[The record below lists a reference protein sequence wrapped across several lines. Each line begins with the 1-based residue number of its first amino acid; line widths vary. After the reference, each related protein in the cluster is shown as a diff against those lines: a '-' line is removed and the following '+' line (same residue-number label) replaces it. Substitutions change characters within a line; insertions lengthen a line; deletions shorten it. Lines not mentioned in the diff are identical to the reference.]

1 MKLPTVS
8 SRCKEHR
15 QARGGRKPKSM
26 KYLTSICADEKGSAL
41 VLALL
46 ILVLLTLM
54 GISATTT
61 STVGV
66 QMAGSE
72 KFYEMAFYSAESGW
86 QRALNWLDDQ
96 YPGVTQNL
104 VWDGT
109 TFIAVAGSLDQEATV
124 GIPLAND
131 NNTQYFVKV
140 EFAGTAPVAGYG
152 TSFRRFNYRVN
163 SVGVGPGN
171 ARSEVRVTAGK
182 VFDMGGY

>member
-1 MKLPTVS
+1 MPLQKLKNMKDI
-8 SRCKEHR
+8 
-15 QARGGRKPKSM
+15 A
-26 KYLTSICADEKGSAL
+26 SICANEKGSAL

-61 STVGV
+61 STVGI

-72 KFYEMAFYSAESGW
+72 KFYELAFYSAESGW

-96 YPGVTQNL
+96 YLGDVRNR

-109 TFIAVAGSLDQEATV
+109 TFVEVPGSLDDATSV

-131 NNTQYFVKV
+131 NNTQYSVKI
-140 EFAGTAPVAGYG
+140 ELTGTAPVPGYS
-152 TSFRRFNYRVN
+152 TSFRRVNYKVKSEG
-163 SVGVGPGN
+163 SVPGN
-171 ARSEVRVTAGK
+171 ARAVVQVTAGK
-182 VFDMGGY
+182 VFDMGGN

>member
-1 MKLPTVS
+1 MVS
-8 SRCKEHR
+8 NFNN
-15 QARGGRKPKSM
+15 
-26 KYLTSICADEKGSAL
+26 EKGSAL

-72 KFYEMAFYSAESGW
+72 KFYDMAFYSAESGW
-86 QRALNWLDDQ
+86 QRALNWLDGQ
-96 YPGVTQNL
+96 YLGDVRNR
-104 VWDGT
+104 VWKGT
-109 TFIAVAGSLDQEATV
+109 TFEEVTGSLEEEEPV

-131 NNTQYFVKV
+131 NNNQYFLKI
-140 EFAGTAPVAGYG
+140 ALTGTAPVPGYG
-152 TSFRRFNYRVN
+152 SSYRRVNYRVN

-171 ARSEVRVTAGK
+171 ARSEVEVIAGK
-182 VFDMGGY
+182 VFDMGVY

>member
-1 MKLPTVS
+1 MRKAVRLMNNMVS
-8 SRCKEHR
+8 NLKNEN
-15 QARGGRKPKSM
+15 
-26 KYLTSICADEKGSAL
+26 GSAL
-41 VLALL
+41 ILALL

-72 KFYEMAFYSAESGW
+72 KFYDLAFYSAESGW

-96 YPGVTQNL
+96 YPGVTDNL

-109 TFIAVAGSLDQEATV
+109 SFIAVAGSLEEADTV
-124 GIPLAND
+124 GIPLAVD
-131 NNTQYFVKV
+131 NNTQYFVKI
-140 EFAGTAPVAGYG
+140 EFAGTAPVPGYG

-163 SVGVGPGN
+163 SVGVGSGN
-171 ARSEVRVTAGK
+171 ARSEVEVTAGK